1 MQEIIV
7 DPRQSTPEELAEGM
21 RQAQTLFK
29 LNHTMPY
36 TDEYNALA
44 EELFGHDV
52 FADGGFVMPG
62 LTGVCFDR
70 VKLGRGVKIM
80 NNCLM
85 MSRGGDHPAWCDCGR
100 ERRRGS
106 RSYSHQGCR
115 A

>member
-44 EELFGHDV
+44 GELFGHDV
-52 FADGGFVMPG
+52 FADGGFAR
-62 LTGVCFDR
+62 D
-70 VKLGRGVKIM
+70 GRRTSLRSPKI
-80 NNCLM
+80 NRRSFGNSTT
-85 MSRGGDHPAWCDCGR
+85 SRNTTN
-100 ERRRGS
+100 ER
-106 RSYSHQGCR
+106 YY
-115 A
+115 